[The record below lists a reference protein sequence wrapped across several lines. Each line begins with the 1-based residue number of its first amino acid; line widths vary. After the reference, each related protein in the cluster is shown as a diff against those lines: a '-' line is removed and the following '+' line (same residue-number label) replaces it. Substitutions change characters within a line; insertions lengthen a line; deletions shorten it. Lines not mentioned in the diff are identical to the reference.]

1 MYLICGLATLGFHA
15 PNKIL
20 NNKINVNRHHLQGC
34 NQVNTLENNDA
45 LIDIFQ
51 KKLQSYWTV
60 SGVKYPPNFSRECQ
74 DYSQLQQVFNVVQ
87 NYKDYIWTMK
97 NSILVKM
104 AVFLNKMKKD
114 LNKWKTVDF
123 VNKLILEEYTEILVS
138 CGYDVCLI
146 GLFRIR
152 DSGLSIKNTSYCCN
166 VCNEIFI
173 VKKNILAVAIDIYN
187 Y

>member
-1 MYLICGLATLGFHA
+1 MKILLGWSASIWKFSKLVGQRKKLINLSKLLYLICGLATLGFHA

-60 SGVKYPPNFSRECQ
+60 SGVKYPPDFSKECQ
-74 DYSQLQQVFNVVQ
+74 DYSQLQQVFNVLQ

-104 AVFLNKMKKD
+104 AALLNKMKKD
-114 LNKWKTVDF
+114 LNKWKTV
-123 VNKLILEEYTEILVS
+123 LIL
-138 CGYDVCLI
+138 
-146 GLFRIR
+146 
-152 DSGLSIKNTSYCCN
+152 
-166 VCNEIFI
+166 
-173 VKKNILAVAIDIYN
+173 
-187 Y
+187 